1 MKTIEEVINRLT
13 EIIDQSKKQNSP
25 LGYFAVLYRKVT
37 IRVRD
42 GILNQEFA
50 DNPRMEKLDV
60 LFAQRYIRAYDQWA
74 AGKTPTQSWEI
85 AFSAGERKKPLIIQ
99 HLLLGINAHI
109 NLDLGIA
116 AVETVASEPLDTLK
130 TDFDAINNI
139 LAEMVDDV
147 QDRIGKVSPLFGM
160 LDPLA
165 GRSDEY
171 LANFSINLARDGAWQ
186 FAAELYGEGAAIKEK
201 RIQDRDAVIAAIAG
215 YLASPKSKWIKAIIK
230 VIRWFETKNV
240 SRVIDFLSAD

>member
-74 AGKTPTQSWEI
+74 AVKRPPKAGKSPFLQASV
-85 AFSAGERKKPLIIQ
+85 K
-99 HLLLGINAHI
+99 
-109 NLDLGIA
+109 NL
-116 AVETVASEPLDTLK
+116 
-130 TDFDAINNI
+130 
-139 LAEMVDDV
+139 
-147 QDRIGKVSPLFGM
+147 
-160 LDPLA
+160 
-165 GRSDEY
+165 
-171 LANFSINLARDGAWQ
+171 
-186 FAAELYGEGAAIKEK
+186 
-201 RIQDRDAVIAAIAG
+201 
-215 YLASPKSKWIKAIIK
+215 
-230 VIRWFETKNV
+230 
-240 SRVIDFLSAD
+240 